1 MNLLSIFILG
11 FSPEAAEWIVK
22 SGKVTAVGVDVVSL
36 DNGQSKIFKSHTILL
51 SANISG
57 YEMVANLDKLPPAGA
72 MVYGAPIKIKDGTGG
87 ASRIFADI
95 GKHEKCDK
103 QRTEVFLTHRTV
115 YLLSQSKFFL
125 LISNAPFSFF
135 LFFFAAILIVKKTN
149 N

>member
-1 MNLLSIFILG
+1 MHNVHFQICTYTVNLLSIFILG

-36 DNGQSKIFKSHTILL
+36 ENGQSKIFKSHTILL

-103 QRTEVFLTHRTV
+103 QRTEVFLTHIGR
-115 YLLSQSKFFL
+115 Y
-125 LISNAPFSFF
+125 IY
-135 LFFFAAILIVKKTN
+135 
-149 N
+149 

>member
-1 MNLLSIFILG
+1 MHNVHFQICTYTVNLLSIFILG
-11 FSPEAAEWIVK
+11 FSPEAAEWIIK

-103 QRTEVFLTHRTV
+103 QRTEVFLTHIGR
-115 YLLSQSKFFL
+115 Y
-125 LISNAPFSFF
+125 IY
-135 LFFFAAILIVKKTN
+135 
-149 N
+149 

>member
-1 MNLLSIFILG
+1 MHNVHFQICTYTVNLLSIFILG

-103 QRTEVFLTHRTV
+103 QRTEVFLTHIGR
-115 YLLSQSKFFL
+115 Y
-125 LISNAPFSFF
+125 IY
-135 LFFFAAILIVKKTN
+135 
-149 N
+149 

>member
-103 QRTEVFLTHRTV
+103 QRTEVAYLTYIGR
-115 YLLSQSKFFL
+115 Y
-125 LISNAPFSFF
+125 IY
-135 LFFFAAILIVKKTN
+135 
-149 N
+149 

>member
-1 MNLLSIFILG
+1 MFVFRFVHIQIKNLLSISILG

-36 DNGQSKIFKSHTILL
+36 DNGQSKIYKSHTILL
-51 SANISG
+51 SANIPG

-72 MVYGAPIKIKDGTGG
+72 MVYGAPIKIRDGTGG

-103 QRTEVFLTHRTV
+103 QRTEVACLTYIGRYIYSSKASFL
-115 YLLSQSKFFL
+115 Y
-125 LISNAPFSFF
+125 
-135 LFFFAAILIVKKTN
+135 
-149 N
+149 

>member
-1 MNLLSIFILG
+1 MHNVHFQICTYTVNLLSIFILG
-11 FSPEAAEWIVK
+11 FSPEAAEWIIK

-57 YEMVANLDKLPPAGA
+57 YEVVANLDKLPPAGA
-72 MVYGAPIKIKDGTGG
+72 MVYGAPMKIKDGTGG

-103 QRTEVFLTHRTV
+103 QRTEVFLTHIGR
-115 YLLSQSKFFL
+115 Y
-125 LISNAPFSFF
+125 IY
-135 LFFFAAILIVKKTN
+135 
-149 N
+149 

>member
-57 YEMVANLDKLPPAGA
+57 YEMVANLDKLPPVGA

-103 QRTEVFLTHRTV
+103 QRTEVCLTHIGR
-115 YLLSQSKFFL
+115 Y
-125 LISNAPFSFF
+125 IY
-135 LFFFAAILIVKKTN
+135 
-149 N
+149 